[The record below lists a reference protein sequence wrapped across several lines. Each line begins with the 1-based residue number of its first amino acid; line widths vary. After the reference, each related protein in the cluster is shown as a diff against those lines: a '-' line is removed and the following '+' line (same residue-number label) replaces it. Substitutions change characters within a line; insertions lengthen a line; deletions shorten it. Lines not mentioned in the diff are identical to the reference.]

1 MRLIF
6 LLLLLLTV
14 VQTTPTSQIETM
26 SCSHELTLISP
37 NFTVDRGYRS
47 FRGVMRFSFDFL
59 IYTTDF
65 YIGVLVLLDVMW
77 RSRSYQ
83 VRCLMTS
90 MPRVFNVMT
99 NLRNLI
105 IRGLLQTF
113 CYFMADTYSD
123 NVTELTDDRNR
134 FIQRNRC
141 FYLIEFVLY
150 ILLACVL
157 GITLVDLWSDIL
169 RRYRH
174 ALKRRTRPAMQR
186 EWNDNSNRR
195 SAGRKPRRG

>member
-1 MRLIF
+1 
-6 LLLLLLTV
+6 
-14 VQTTPTSQIETM
+14 M
-26 SCSHELTLISP
+26 SCSHEMSLISP
-37 NFTVDRGYRS
+37 NSTVDRGYRS

-65 YIGVLVLLDVMW
+65 YIGILVLFHVMW
-77 RSRSYQ
+77 RSRSHQ
-83 VRCLMTS
+83 VRCLMIS

-99 NLRNLI
+99 NLRHLI

-113 CYFMADTYSD
+113 CYFMADTYSEH
-123 NVTELTDDRNR
+123 VTELTDDGNG

-150 ILLACVL
+150 IMLASVI

-169 RRYRH
+169 LRYRH
-174 ALKRRTRPAMQR
+174 ALKRRTRPMQQS
-186 EWNDNSNRR
+186 WNRNSNRR
-195 SAGRKPRRG
+195 SAGNKARR

>member
-6 LLLLLLTV
+6 LLLLFLTV
-14 VQTTPTSQIETM
+14 VQTTSTSQIETM
-26 SCSHELTLISP
+26 SCSHEMSLISP
-37 NFTVDRGYRS
+37 NSTVDRGYRS

-65 YIGVLVLLDVMW
+65 YIGILVLFHVMW
-77 RSRSYQ
+77 RSRSHQ
-83 VRCLMTS
+83 VRCLMIS

-99 NLRNLI
+99 NL
-105 IRGLLQTF
+105 
-113 CYFMADTYSD
+113 
-123 NVTELTDDRNR
+123 ELTDDGNG

-150 ILLACVL
+150 IMLASVI

-169 RRYRH
+169 LRYRH
-174 ALKRRTRPAMQR
+174 ALKRRTRPMQQS
-186 EWNDNSNRR
+186 WNRNSNRR
-195 SAGRKPRRG
+195 SAGNKARR